1 MPILFYSEL
10 LFIWLDVHLHK
21 TLRSLHWNFLI
32 AITLVVIPCMIAT
45 AYSIEMTIKKL
56 HGLVLLFVLIT
67 THTVIAQRPDTYHAG
82 EVRQML
88 KKLNVLGTV
97 LYVAAHPDDENTSM
111 IAYFANEELY
121 RTAYLSATR
130 GDGGQN
136 LIGPEIREG
145 LGIIRTQELLAA
157 RRTDGGQQFFSR
169 ANDFGYSKNSGE
181 TLNIW
186 EKEQVLSDFVR
197 VFRKFRPDVIVTRFT
212 ETRGGHGHHLTSAI
226 LAKEAFKLAGD
237 PEAFPEHNLEPWQPS
252 KIFWNTSFWF
262 YRGGNGMDTTDMA
275 SVDVGKYN
283 PNLGQSY
290 TEISA
295 LSRSMHKSQGF
306 GSTGRRGTNRE
317 YLEQWEGEK
326 TKEVF
331 GSIDATWSRVEGAE
345 EVAQYLQMAEDN
357 YDPQDPTESLMALT
371 RAKRALSRLP
381 DQFWKEI
388 KLKEIDQSIA
398 AISGMYFEVVADDY
412 AYVPGDSIKL
422 RLEGISRIGSQ
433 FTLKEVRFE
442 PWNQTQDFGVPLKA
456 NQRFNHD
463 LQLKV
468 PDDMSL
474 TQPYWLRE
482 TSSLGMYTVN
492 DASMIGLPENP
503 APMNATFLV
512 QLEDQFLEFNAS
524 IVYKRNDPVAGE
536 TYRPI
541 AITPPVMVNME
552 SEVLVF
558 GDNQSRPIA
567 VTVTS
572 GRANTQ
578 GRVEL
583 DLPKGW
589 SSTPESQEF
598 DLSIKGQEQVFIFSI
613 TPPKKA
619 NVDFVS
625 ASATLADGSEWS
637 KGINL
642 IAYDHI
648 PTQTTFPDSRVKLVK
663 LELKKTGDKIGYI
676 AGAGDVVADNLRQIG
691 YEVDELQKE
700 DVTTDNLGQYDAVIL
715 GVRAFNTVNWLS
727 YKNEELFKYVENGGT
742 MLVQYNTNRRMVTE
756 KVAPYDLTL
765 SRDRVTV
772 EEAEVRMLAPDHPV
786 LNQPNKITAK
796 DFEGWVQERGLYFP
810 NQWADEFTP
819 ILSSNDEGETPKDG
833 GLLVAKYGKG
843 HYVYSGYSWFRELP
857 AGVPGA
863 YRLFVNL
870 ISLGGDKPSN

>member
-1 MPILFYSEL
+1 
-10 LFIWLDVHLHK
+10 
-21 TLRSLHWNFLI
+21 
-32 AITLVVIPCMIAT
+32 
-45 AYSIEMTIKKL
+45 MTIKKL
-56 HGLVLLFVLIT
+56 QRLVLLLVLIAT
-67 THTVIAQRPDTYHAG
+67 QQVQAQRPKTYHSG

-121 RTAYLSATR
+121 RTGYLAATR

-136 LIGPEIREG
+136 LIGSEIREG

-169 ANDFGYSKNSGE
+169 ANDFGYSKNSNE
-181 TLNIW
+181 TLTIW
-186 EKEQVLSDFVR
+186 EKEKVLSDFVR

-212 ETRGGHGHHLTSAI
+212 PTRGGHGHHLTSAI
-226 LAKEAFKLAGD
+226 LAQEAFKLSGD
-237 PEAFPEHNLEPWQPS
+237 AEAYPEHGLEPWQPS

-262 YRGGNGMDTTDMA
+262 YRGQEFDTTEMV

-306 GSTGRRGTNRE
+306 GSTGRRGTSKDW
-317 YLEQWEGEK
+317 LVQWEGEK
-326 TKEVF
+326 SKEVF
-331 GSIDATWSRVEGAE
+331 GGLDATWSRVVGAE
-345 EVAQYLQMAEDN
+345 EVAEYLQMAEDN
-357 YDPQDPTESLMALT
+357 YNPQDPSETLMAL
-371 RAKRALSRLP
+371 AKGKRALSRLP

-388 KLKEIDQSIA
+388 KLKEIDQTIA

-412 AYVPGDSIKL
+412 AYVPGDSIQL

-433 FTLKEVRFE
+433 FKLKEVRFS
-442 PWNQTQDFGVPLKA
+442 PWDKTQDFNSELKA
-456 NQRFNHD
+456 NRRFNHD
-463 LQLKV
+463 LMMKI
-468 PDDMSL
+468 PDDMPLS
-474 TQPYWLRE
+474 QPYWLRE
-482 TSSLGMYTVN
+482 ASSLGMYTVN
-492 DASMIGLPENP
+492 DVNKIGLPENP
-503 APMNATFLV
+503 SAMNATFLV
-512 QLEDQFLEFNAS
+512 QLEDQFLEFNVP
-524 IVYKRNDPVAGE
+524 IVYKRNDPVDGE

-572 GRANTQ
+572 GRVNTT
-578 GRVEL
+578 GRLQL

-589 SSTPESQEF
+589 SSKPEFQDF
-598 DLSIKGQEQVFIFSI
+598 DLSIKGEEQIFTFSI

-619 NVDFVS
+619 NVNFVS
-625 ASATLADGSEWS
+625 ASATLSDDSKWN
-637 KGINL
+637 KGINV

-648 PTQTTFPDSRVKLVK
+648 PTQTTFPESRVKLVK
-663 LELKKTGDKIGYI
+663 LDLEKAGDKLGYI

-691 YEVDELQKE
+691 YEVDDLVKE
-700 DVTTDNLGQYDAVIL
+700 DITAENLRQYDAIIL
-715 GVRAFNTVNWLS
+715 GVRAFNTVDWLS
-727 YKNEELFKYVENGGT
+727 YKNTDLFKYVENGGT
-742 MLVQYNTNRRMVTE
+742 MLVQYNTNRRMVTQQ
-756 KVAPYDLTL
+756 VAPYDLTL

-786 LNQPNKITAK
+786 LNKPNKITSK
-796 DFEGWVQERGLYFP
+796 DFDGWVQERGLYFP
-810 NQWADEFTP
+810 NEWSDEFTP

-857 AGVPGA
+857 AGVSGA

-870 ISLGGDKPSN
+870 ISLGDDKPSN

>member
-1 MPILFYSEL
+1 M
-10 LFIWLDVHLHK
+10 
-21 TLRSLHWNFLI
+21 
-32 AITLVVIPCMIAT
+32 
-45 AYSIEMTIKKL
+45 KKL
-56 HGLVLLFVLIT
+56 SGLVLFLVLIT

-82 EVRQML
+82 EVKQML

-169 ANDFGYSKNSGE
+169 ANDFGYSKNSAE

-186 EKEQVLSDFVR
+186 EKEKVLSDFVR

-237 PEAFPEHNLEPWQPS
+237 PNAFPEHNLEPWQPS
-252 KIFWNTSFWF
+252 KIFWNTSVWF
-262 YRGGNGMDTTDMA
+262 FGGPDKMDTTGMI
-275 SVDVGKYN
+275 SVDIGKYN

-306 GSTGRRGTNRE
+306 GSTGRRGE
-317 YLEQWEGEK
+317 SLGYLFQWEGEK
-326 TKEVF
+326 TKDVF
-331 GSIDATWSRVEGAE
+331 GSIDATWSRVDGSE
-345 EVAQYLQMAEDN
+345 EVAEYLKMAEDN
-357 YDPQDPTESLMALT
+357 YDPQDPVETLMALS
-371 RAKRALSRLP
+371 RAKRSLSRLP
-381 DQFWKEI
+381 DQFWKGI
-388 KLKEIDQSIA
+388 KLKEIDQAIA
-398 AISGMYFEVVADDY
+398 AISGMYFEIVADDY
-412 AYVPGDSIKL
+412 AYVAGDSIKL
-422 RLEGISRIGSQ
+422 RLEGIARVGSQ
-433 FTLKEVRFE
+433 YRLKEVRLT
-442 PWNQTQDFGVPLKA
+442 PWDQTWDFNVPLEE

-463 LQLKV
+463 MTLKI
-468 PDDMSL
+468 PDDMPLS
-474 TQPYWLRE
+474 QPYWLRE
-482 TSSLGMYTVN
+482 ASSLGMYTVN
-492 DASMIGLPENP
+492 DEKMIGLPENP
-503 APMNATFLV
+503 SSMNATFLI
-512 QLEDQFLEFNAS
+512 QLEDQFLEFVS
-524 IVYKRNDPVAGE
+524 PIVFKRNDPVAGE

-552 SEVLVF
+552 SDVLVF
-558 GDNQSRPIA
+558 GDNQSRSIA

-572 GRANTQ
+572 GKVNTSGQ
-578 GRVEL
+578 L
-583 DLPKGW
+583 DLNLPKGW
-589 SSTPESQEF
+589 SSTPESHDF
-598 DLSIKGQEQVFIFSI
+598 DLSIKGEERVFTFNI

-625 ASATLADGSEWS
+625 AKVTLDDGSSWS
-637 KGINL
+637 KGIS
-642 IAYDHI
+642 IIEYDHF
-648 PTQTTFPDSRVKLVK
+648 PTRTRFPDSRVKLVK
-663 LELKKTGDKIGYI
+663 LDLKKTGDRLGYI

-691 YEVDELQKE
+691 YEVDELEKE
-700 DVTTDNLGQYDAVIL
+700 DVTLANLGQYDAIIL
-715 GVRAFNTVNWLS
+715 GIRAFNTVGWLS

-742 MLVQYNTNRRMVTE
+742 MLVQYNTNRRMVTQR
-756 KVAPYDLTL
+756 VAPYDLTL

-772 EEAEVRMLAPDHPV
+772 EEAEVRLLAPDHKV
-786 LNQPNKITAK
+786 LNKPNKITPK

-810 NQWADEFTP
+810 NQWSEEFTP

-843 HYVYSGYSWFRELP
+843 HYIYSGYSWFRELP

-870 ISLGGDKPSN
+870 LSIGDNKPSN

>member
-1 MPILFYSEL
+1 MVL
-10 LFIWLDVHLHK
+10 LLV
-21 TLRSLHWNFLI
+21 LI
-32 AITLVVIPCMIAT
+32 ATQ
-45 AYSIEMTIKKL
+45 
-56 HGLVLLFVLIT
+56 
-67 THTVIAQRPDTYHAG
+67 TVQAQRPKTYHSG

-121 RTAYLSATR
+121 RTGYLAATR

-136 LIGPEIREG
+136 LIGSEIREG

-169 ANDFGYSKNSGE
+169 ANDFGYSKNSNE

-186 EKEQVLSDFVR
+186 EKEKVLSDFVR
-197 VFRKFRPDVIVTRFT
+197 VFRKFKPDVIVTRFT
-212 ETRGGHGHHLTSAI
+212 PTRGGHGHHLTSAI
-226 LAKEAFKLAGD
+226 LAQEAFKMSGD
-237 PEAFPEHNLEPWQPS
+237 PEAYPEHGLEPWQPS

-262 YRGGNGMDTTDMA
+262 YRGQEFDTTEMV

-306 GSTGRRGTNRE
+306 GSTGRRGISKDW
-317 YLEQWEGEK
+317 LVQWEGEK
-326 TKEVF
+326 SKEVF
-331 GSIDATWSRVEGAE
+331 GGIDATWARVDGAE
-345 EVAQYLQMAEDN
+345 QVAEYLQMAEDN
-357 YDPQDPTESLMALT
+357 YNPQDPTETLMAL
-371 RAKRALSRLP
+371 AKGKRALSRLP

-388 KLKEIDQSIA
+388 KLKEIDQTIA

-412 AYVPGDSIKL
+412 AYVPGDSIQL

-433 FTLKEVRFE
+433 FTIKEVRFS
-442 PWNQTQDFGVPLKA
+442 PWDKPQDFNAALKA
-456 NQRFNHD
+456 NRRFNHD
-463 LQLKV
+463 LMMKI
-468 PDDMSL
+468 PEDMPLS
-474 TQPYWLRE
+474 QPYWLRE
-482 TSSLGMYTVN
+482 ASSLGMYTVS

-503 APMNATFLV
+503 SAMNATFLV
-512 QLEDQFLEFNAS
+512 QLEDQFLEFKVP
-524 IVYKRNDPVAGE
+524 IVYKRNDPVDGE

-541 AITPPVMVNME
+541 AITPPVMVNVE

-567 VTVTS
+567 VTITS
-572 GRANTQ
+572 GRANTT
-578 GRVEL
+578 GRLQL

-589 SSTPESQEF
+589 SSQPEFQDF
-598 DLSIKGQEQVFIFSI
+598 DLTIKGEEQVFTFSI

-619 NVDFVS
+619 NINYVS
-625 ASATLADGSEWS
+625 ASATLADGSKWN
-637 KGINL
+637 KGINV

-648 PTQTTFPDSRVKLVK
+648 PTQTTFPESRVKLVK
-663 LELKKTGDKIGYI
+663 LDLKKAGDKLGYI

-691 YEVDELQKE
+691 YEVDDLAKE
-700 DVTTDNLGQYDAVIL
+700 DITAENLGQYDAVIL
-715 GVRAFNTVNWLS
+715 GVRAFNTVDWLS
-727 YKNEELFKYVENGGT
+727 YKNTELFKYVENGGT
-742 MLVQYNTNRRMVTE
+742 MLVQYNTNRRLVTE
-756 KVAPYDLTL
+756 QVAPYDLTL

-786 LNQPNKITAK
+786 LNKPNKITSK
-796 DFEGWVQERGLYFP
+796 DFDGWVQERGLYFP
-810 NQWADEFTP
+810 NEWSEEFTP

-857 AGVPGA
+857 AGVSGA

-870 ISLGGDKPSN
+870 ISLGDDKPSN